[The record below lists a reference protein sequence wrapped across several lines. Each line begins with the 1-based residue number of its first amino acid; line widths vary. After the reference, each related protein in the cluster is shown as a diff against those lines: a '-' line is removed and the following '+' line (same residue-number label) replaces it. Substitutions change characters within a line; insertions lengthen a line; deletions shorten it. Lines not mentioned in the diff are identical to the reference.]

1 MKQCHTELYLERIS
15 IGLSHDINNVFTYIL
30 GMAELGKLQEQ
41 GALPHSDC
49 FDKIISYVDRGRN
62 LTQHVM
68 DFGNCFHCEKE
79 KFSFSEFLN
88 KSKEKFE
95 QNLPNGNKISLNVSG
110 DIDAVCADRVLL
122 SKLFYYLFENA
133 IESYAHTEQESTPV
147 HCAVHRINPT
157 ELECAIKD
165 EGIGISPDK
174 EADLFTPFF
183 TTKKAIQHAGMGL
196 TIAQQVVLAHGG
208 EIDIHN
214 NVNNIG
220 VTVKF
225 KLPILLD

>member
-1 MKQCHTELYLERIS
+1 MKQCHTELYLQRIS

-41 GALPHSDC
+41 GEAPDNEC
-49 FDKIISYVDRGRN
+49 FDKIISYIERGKN

-68 DFGNCFHCEKE
+68 DFGNSFHCEKE
-79 KFSFSEFLN
+79 KFCFPEFLN
-88 KSKEKFE
+88 KAKADFE
-95 QNLPNGNKISLNVSG
+95 QNLPNGNKINLNISG
-110 DIDAVCADRVLL
+110 DINLVCADKALL
-122 SKLFYYLFENA
+122 NKLFYYLFENA
-133 IESYAHTEQESTPV
+133 VESYAHSENKSMPV
-147 HCAVHRINPT
+147 DCNVNRLNPL
-157 ELECAIKD
+157 ELVCSIKD
-165 EGIGISPDK
+165 QGIGIPSDK
-174 EADLFTPFF
+174 EAELFTPFF

-208 EIDIHN
+208 EIGIYN

-225 KLPILLD
+225 KLPILFE